1 MDIAALHT
9 LANGIIIGV
18 CMAISFGL
26 AGFRQMAR
34 AVNPK
39 YRHACYFFIAASFT
53 IAIGHLAELLIAGFE
68 YQSLD
73 LFSILVLVLASSQAL
88 MFTFMLILLFDS
100 KYVTPTNVLKYAS
113 PSLFFILLY
122 VVSCCVEA
130 DVSVYSFAEWRTSV
144 THNLPLAVRTLFG
157 VAYTVQLL
165 VYIELFFRKKRHY
178 VIHLKQLPQEHVSE
192 LELRWTTRAFLYA
205 LAVGI
210 GAWILL
216 VCPGVVPEFF
226 FGLLI
231 VVFYPAFAWLY
242 ANFHYTYD
250 LLRRI
255 IINQDEKL
263 PQPPPEADMEDLIHY
278 LQTEDTNHLFE
289 ELQVYLQ
296 KEQPHLNSC
305 FNRTDLL
312 KALGTNERNLSAAIG
327 RATGLTTQ
335 DFLLR
340 LRIRHAMD
348 VLLLPD
354 YMYRT
359 IEDIAESSGFKS
371 MRTFNR
377 NFREL
382 VKMSPS
388 EFRQQKSNFCQQK
401 TNFS

>member
-1 MDIAALHT
+1 MDITTLHT

-39 YRHACYFFIAASFT
+39 YRRACYFFIAASFI
-53 IAIGHLAELLIAGFE
+53 IAIGHLAELLATDLG

-100 KYVTPTNVLKYAS
+100 KYVTPANVMKYAL
-113 PSLFFILLY
+113 PSLLCILLY
-122 VVSCCVEA
+122 VVSCYAEA
-130 DVSVYSFAEWRTSV
+130 DVSVYSFAEWRMYV

-157 VAYTVQLL
+157 IVYTVQLF
-165 VYIELFFRKKRHY
+165 VYTALFFRKKRQY
-178 VIHLKQLPQEHVSE
+178 TTRLRQLSEEHVSE

-205 LAVGI
+205 LAIGI

-216 VCPGVVPEFF
+216 VCPGVVPELCFSI
-226 FGLLI
+226 LI

-242 ANFHYTYD
+242 ANFHYTYE
-250 LLRRI
+250 LLRRLI
-255 IINQDEKL
+255 IEQDGKL
-263 PQPPPEADMEDLIHY
+263 PQPPPEADMEDLIQY
-278 LQTEDTNHLFE
+278 LQSEDNNCLFE
-289 ELQVYLQ
+289 ELQAYLQ
-296 KEQPHLNSC
+296 KEQPHLDSY
-305 FNRTDLL
+305 FSRTDLM
-312 KALGTNERNLSAAIG
+312 KALGTNERNLSIAVG
-327 RATGLTTQ
+327 RATGLTLQ
-335 DFLLR
+335 NFLLR

-348 VLLLPD
+348 LLLLPD
-354 YMYRT
+354 NMSRT

-388 EFRQQKSNFCQQK
+388 EFRQQK
-401 TNFS
+401 TVFS